1 MGLGLVAGIGAGSTF
16 NLNIEKSEQMF
27 ILLPSLAQS
36 TYHDLNCISLFLRLS
51 LQSLIMASADETR
64 KNRIISHMNNDHAR
78 ELTHYLRHFA
88 HLPATAASQPTMR
101 NVDLQGMVIS
111 ARGKEYTVAFTP
123 PLESWA
129 EVKTRIIEMDSIARE
144 NLGISDVY
152 VTEYTPPE
160 GMDIVVFVS
169 VIFYYCCAA
178 GLPWVV
184 PGSQIWA
191 GLTDFFPGG
200 PRLFCWLVKTI
211 FVPVLGIHLV
221 ECYFFNKKLHKHG
234 IDKATS
240 GGLWWKWQLDCF
252 IEGFP
257 SFNRVD
263 RIVAKKVAEK
273 NAKKQ

>member
-1 MGLGLVAGIGAGSTF
+1 
-16 NLNIEKSEQMF
+16 
-27 ILLPSLAQS
+27 
-36 TYHDLNCISLFLRLS
+36 
-51 LQSLIMASADETR
+51 MASADDAR
-64 KNRIISHMNNDHAR
+64 KNRIINHMNNDHTR

-88 HLPATAASQPTMR
+88 HLPASKASQPAMR
-101 NVDLQGMVIS
+101 DVDLQGMRIS
-111 ARGKEYTVAFTP
+111 AHGKDYNVAFTP

-129 EVKTRIIEMDSIARE
+129 DVKTRIIEMDTVARE

-152 VTEYTPPE
+152 ITEYTRPE

-169 VIFYYCCAA
+169 VLFYYSCAMA
-178 GLPWVV
+178 LPWIV

-191 GLTDFFPGG
+191 QLDPLFPGG
-200 PRLFCWLVKTI
+200 AEMFYWLVKVI
-211 FVPVLGIHLV
+211 FWPVVGIHVV
-221 ECYFFNKKLHKHG
+221 ECYFFNKRLHKHG
-234 IDKATS
+234 IDRATS
-240 GGLWWKWQLDCF
+240 GELWWWWMTDCF